1 MSKLFLRGFFLASKI
16 RPWIH
21 TYDTGKYNT
30 ISIQNFLSIMYTFY
44 VFFLQNS
51 FFSIPSWMKKF
62 KSFLHPGVMK
72 QKQKKHEVFFKY
84 ELPMTWTGSRLLIEK
99 ESRNCFGTNIEIR
112 FKHCKYVMVSE
123 TRVCSVK

>member
-1 MSKLFLRGFFLASKI
+1 MIPANITPYQFK
-16 RPWIH
+16 
-21 TYDTGKYNT
+21 
-30 ISIQNFLSIMYTFY
+30 TFY
-44 VFFLQNS
+44 QLCTRFMSSFLQNS

-62 KSFLHPGVMK
+62 NLHPGVMK
-72 QKQKKHEVFFKY
+72 QKQKKHEVFKY

-123 TRVCSVK
+123 TRACSVK

>member
-1 MSKLFLRGFFLASKI
+1 MSKLFLRVFFLASKI
-16 RPWIH
+16 RP
-21 TYDTGKYNT
+21 YDTGKYNT

-72 QKQKKHEVFFKY
+72 QKQEKHEVFKY
-84 ELPMTWTGSRLLIEK
+84 ELPMT
-99 ESRNCFGTNIEIR
+99 
-112 FKHCKYVMVSE
+112 
-123 TRVCSVK
+123 

>member
-1 MSKLFLRGFFLASKI
+1 
-16 RPWIH
+16 
-21 TYDTGKYNT
+21 
-30 ISIQNFLSIMYTFY
+30 
-44 VFFLQNS
+44 
-51 FFSIPSWMKKF
+51 MKKF

-72 QKQKKHEVFFKY
+72 QKQKKPEVFKY

-123 TRVCSVK
+123 TRACAVK